1 MQKVSISSVK
11 RELFLFRNVMI
22 VLVLAWSGCSSVTA
36 AGATGSCS
44 TLGIFYSPDM
54 EVFDIGAPRS
64 GPATFHWIPGRSP
77 TRSATTRPPM
87 VIHDALDTDTP
98 VRLRSWIPG
107 FSEVPKIDLEP
118 LRKQTA
124 IPSLAVRSIAGWLSP
139 HELVYTVY
147 EPPETVTY
155 LPNSPYED
163 REYTYLRQAIA
174 VWDATTLRSRLV
186 TDFDSF
192 REALFVLHDET
203 TTRLVFRSKGRKFGD
218 LRLSD
223 GQVMSEFD
231 GSIARFSAVDKAGA
245 LIVRLGNNRASLIV
259 ATASRGLSK
268 IGELPAANGTTV
280 AARWVRGDV
289 AVRADGASASFVTE
303 EPFDSLDE
311 AKRVTVRTFATD
323 TGKRIGN
330 PVSVVLS
337 GSTARTQ
344 VLLSATSF
352 RRGVAFVDD
361 GYIVYVRNGHTLRT
375 KTRLSTPN
383 LTFCTP

>member
-1 MQKVSISSVK
+1 
-11 RELFLFRNVMI
+11 
-22 VLVLAWSGCSSVTA
+22 
-36 AGATGSCS
+36 
-44 TLGIFYSPDM
+44 
-54 EVFDIGAPRS
+54 
-64 GPATFHWIPGRSP
+64 
-77 TRSATTRPPM
+77 M

-268 IGELPAANGTTV
+268 IGEIPAANGTTV